1 MQKESLFDIVSKDKY
16 FYNDPEKGL
25 RTFWRINDHYANN
38 YGDGDTRFY
47 NNIELTFFKKENIN
61 IDNLK
66 EVINIGEK
74 LSYFLDQK
82 EIAKKINETN
92 IEGTSSSKIQNIFID
107 FCKELGFES
116 EKKGLFENYALRPD
130 YYKKLDKGG
139 ILLEVERGKTIT
151 NNMDLYDLW
160 KCHICKEANHLF
172 LVVPQHVSHT
182 SNIYE
187 NSWRRLKS
195 FFEKNNSINIDSLFL
210 FGY

>member
-82 EIAKKINETN
+82 EIAKKINET
-92 IEGTSSSKIQNIFID
+92 
-107 FCKELGFES
+107 
-116 EKKGLFENYALRPD
+116 
-130 YYKKLDKGG
+130 
-139 ILLEVERGKTIT
+139 
-151 NNMDLYDLW
+151 
-160 KCHICKEANHLF
+160 
-172 LVVPQHVSHT
+172 
-182 SNIYE
+182 
-187 NSWRRLKS
+187 
-195 FFEKNNSINIDSLFL
+195 
-210 FGY
+210 